1 MDTTAF
7 NYNDL
12 NGDCFPDSLTG
23 ELGVDVNTDDGN
35 CISFVLGCLDANAFN
50 YNMHAN
56 TQDGLCIDVITACT
70 DLNYSNY
77 NELANTNNYSCIS
90 WEEYSND
97 LQNEVSDLKTDLSF
111 AIGTIEVLEADLNT
125 AFANQE
131 DGIGQVDL
139 DYAYLAGLNSIQCEE
154 LITENIPLSF
164 PVGWSIFGFT
174 SIEPLDAEVG
184 FTAITDK
191 IEIVK
196 DAMGLSYL
204 PEWGFNAL
212 VDLHFSEGYQIKM
225 FEQLD
230 GFQFCS
236 TFVNSTEQE

>member
-12 NGDCFPDSLTG
+12 NGDGFPDILTG

-56 TQDGLCIDVITACT
+56 TQDGLCIDVITAFT

-77 NELANTNNYSCIS
+77 NELANTDNYSCIS

-131 DGIGQVDL
+131 DGIGQVDVDSANL
-139 DYAYLAGLNSIQCEE
+139 TGVSSIQCEE
-154 LITENIPLSF
+154 LITYNIPLGIPES
-164 PVGWSIFGFT
+164 STMFGFT
-174 SIEPLDAEVG
+174 CIDPLNAEVD
-184 FTAITDK
+184 F
-191 IEIVK
+191 
-196 DAMGLSYL
+196 
-204 PEWGFNAL
+204 
-212 VDLHFSEGYQIKM
+212 
-225 FEQLD
+225 
-230 GFQFCS
+230 
-236 TFVNSTEQE
+236 